1 MPTPLARIVPWM
13 VCGMAVAAGTPCGAQ
28 TGVGVGVGV
37 IKGQVDLP
45 REVAPVARRPDIRG
59 LGMPPPRPEAT
70 RRRSVVYLE
79 TAPGEA
85 FEHGNEPRTLIDQR
99 RETFVPHVVAVTT
112 GTEVDFPNSDETY
125 HNVFSLSRVR
135 SFDLG
140 RYASGRSRSVRFDH
154 PGIIRVFCDIHSHM
168 SAFVLVFTHRFFA
181 VTDDEGRYRIEGV
194 PPGTYTVVR
203 WHELFEPQ
211 TRSVEVPSDGGEV
224 EVSF

>member
-1 MPTPLARIVPWM
+1 MPTQIVPRIV
-13 VCGMAVAAGTPCGAQ
+13 CAVLLMGATLCGAQ
-28 TGVGVGVGV
+28 TEDVDRGVGGGV
-37 IKGQVDLP
+37 ITGRVDLP
-45 REVAPVARRPDIRG
+45 RDVAPVARRPDVRG

-79 TAPGEA
+79 GASSEA
-85 FEHGNEPRTLIDQR
+85 FGHGNTRRVLIDQR
-99 RETFVPHVVAVTT
+99 SETFVPHLVAVTA
-112 GTEVDFPNSDETY
+112 GSEVDFPNSDETY
-125 HNVFSLSRVR
+125 HNVFSLSPLR

-140 RYASGRSRSVRFDH
+140 RYASGRSKSVRFDR

-168 SAFVLVFTHRFFA
+168 SAFVLVFDHQFFA

-203 WHELFEPQ
+203 WHELFDPQ
-211 TRSVEVPSDGGEV
+211 MRSVEVPEGGGEV

>member
-1 MPTPLARIVPWM
+1 ML
-13 VCGMAVAAGTPCGAQ
+13 VAGGTLCGAQ
-28 TGVGVGVGV
+28 TGVGV
-37 IKGQVDLP
+37 IKGQVDLL
-45 REVAPVARRPDIRG
+45 RDVAPVARRPDVRAF
-59 LGMPPPRPEAT
+59 GMPPPRPEAT

-79 TAPGEA
+79 AAPGEA
-85 FEHGNEPRTLIDQR
+85 FENSNARQVLIDQR
-99 RETFVPHVVAVTT
+99 SETFVPHVVAVTA
-112 GTEVDFPNSDETY
+112 GTEVDFLNSDETY

-140 RYASGRSRSVRFDH
+140 RYASGRSRSVRFDR

-203 WHELFEPQ
+203 WHELFEPEA
-211 TRSVEVPSDGGEV
+211 RSVEVPAGGGEV